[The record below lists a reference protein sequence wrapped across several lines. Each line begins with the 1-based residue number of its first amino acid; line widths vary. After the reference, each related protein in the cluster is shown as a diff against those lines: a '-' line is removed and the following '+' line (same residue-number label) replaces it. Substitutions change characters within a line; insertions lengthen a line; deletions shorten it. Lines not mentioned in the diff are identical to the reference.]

1 MIGSGLELTYVSSYG
16 FTRTQTSKHLQTIN
30 CIALWEQTEEMSFD
44 WSSFWQVPS
53 VYSIIVAALL
63 AIGISFFFKLYVKP
77 KIEVIFEQNLQ
88 NHLYYIF
95 NYIEEIDAA
104 FDRVK
109 DIFDNNQTI
118 KMKALIDSDL
128 RQCKK
133 NQEELAN
140 EKTKLMYL
148 NTMFIQQVQL
158 YIMATIDYMQATHA
172 FDNEHPDQQK
182 FHIKQRKKYAKSIIK
197 HIKKYKLPAKFVSY
211 EKFLARWE
219 KEIS

>member
-1 MIGSGLELTYVSSYG
+1 
-16 FTRTQTSKHLQTIN
+16 
-30 CIALWEQTEEMSFD
+30 MSFD

-53 VYSIIVAALL
+53 VYSIIIAALL

-104 FDRVK
+104 FDHIK
-109 DIFDNNQTI
+109 DIFDNNQTRE
-118 KMKALIDSDL
+118 MKVLIDNNL
-128 RQCKK
+128 RQCEK
-133 NQEELAN
+133 NLEELTN

-148 NTMFIQQVQL
+148 NTMFVQQTQF
-158 YIMATIDYMQATHA
+158 YIAATISYMQSTHE
-172 FDNEHPDQQK
+172 FDNEHPEQQK
-182 FHIKQRKKYAKSIIK
+182 FHIKQRKKYAKSIIE
-197 HIKKYKLPAKFVSY
+197 HIKKYKLPAKFDSY